1 MSDLRPKSQKITLN
15 GKEYGVRCTLGVVDE
30 LQDKFDI
37 PISEIGEVLK
47 DERSAIKNIIS
58 LLTIMI
64 NEDIDIRRDG
74 GETIDNVNERFVARH
89 LDLTRVSEIQEILL
103 SSMMASVSGEG
114 NEEAPNGKSE

>member
-58 LLTIMI
+58 LMTIMI

-89 LDLTRVSEIQEILL
+89 LDLTRVREIQDILL
-103 SSMMASVSGEG
+103 SSMMASVSGGG
-114 NEEAPNGKSE
+114 NEESPNGKSE